1 MFGASTAALSHPLPQ
16 PSEPLAPVSSSG
28 KGGVFLFSTQPSP
41 ALAVDS
47 SGSSTIRG
55 TPEGRKLNRWSGSA
69 SSLSRSNSDS
79 STLSKVRPSHAH
91 SVSVPH
97 IVSTRPGGSNQ
108 GSRTQT
114 SPSPAIESSNARVN
128 DDKASTATQHIT
140 PPPIQPSRP
149 PPPPP
154 SERPKAHHRQLSVP
168 RKTRQH
174 RSSSQ
179 RAMLSSALQKA
190 NTAVLLDNAGNIEGA
205 MEAYRDACTLL
216 QQAMSRAELEGDRA
230 QLQSIHDTYINRIDQ
245 LRAMFP
251 KTGSNEKELPAR
263 PLTQEFID
271 EIDRIREKEEQQYYE
286 DQYYIE
292 EEELNMYQTESLN
305 TTATQQRYLRKAV
318 VPPRRDSLFTGA
330 SYSENKHYRNDMPP
344 PLPLKVSSSRL
355 NPPSPIAESF
365 SGDDIFERD
374 TESRQSMDKES
385 FRFSISRD
393 QLRRSTSTGSAS
405 SRVSSQRHS
414 SIHGHSRGGS
424 EVSTSWLNTIDESGG
439 SLSGDSIEGG
449 EWGRRPGFDAEL
461 DAAVEA
467 AYDDDE
473 FDLGAYGDDGV
484 VVMKSPDRL
493 VSVSSNEGP
502 EAVLERAKERVR
514 RVEREMQFEIEQDE
528 ERRKRLRKKIMD
540 TDMGFYD
547 DDDDEGEMLLEVV
560 TRDYSLDDFEFDLQ
574 SKTSLSRD
582 PRESSSSSMSASTWV
597 SSVASKK
604 SSLMSH
610 GYTSGTALQSVAELP
625 PSRPPSVPPPPPP
638 LSALPSPPQ
647 LPIKPSLENSLNLPS
662 VASTPPTSPPRTL
675 PPPPPP
681 GPPGSS
687 SGKGLHSP
695 SSLNVMGPG
704 VRMRR
709 LSGLAAGP
717 LMIETTALALA
728 ITTQDIPESVIAS
741 PSSILPSDPPA
752 LPPPNATDEEVLQE
766 ELDALHPTASSHTP
780 SMPQD
785 PPPPVPLKTS
795 GTVRPFP
802 ASPLPGAENA
812 GFSLM
817 PHPLSGLPQ
826 EAVTPRP
833 GSPARFASKMA
844 NLPGL
849 RQINST
855 SSLKNLNKVSTPD
868 MEATSPI
875 TPGIG
880 GFFGSTGSTTNLRLV
895 KTLQTQMSTP
905 PTPGGMVP
913 MTLGF
918 AFSPAS
924 GLAQGG
930 FSLFDSKLHSPT
942 TPGSPSSL
950 IPNPPV
956 PLEPCPTEPLSRPF
970 WLMRCLYQSI
980 AHTRGGYI
988 SARLFVP
995 KDVWL
1000 QKGVKIKA
1008 VDDKISA
1015 CDLVSAA
1022 LAKLTIIQSGE
1033 PDLNAIYEEM
1043 QALEGLLD
1051 RVQTMLSKKLG
1062 NEVGAAGA
1070 TALYGS
1076 GSNGD
1081 GGGMESGKASVGKSY
1096 LSWRKLRS
1104 KNSNTAL
1111 ASSFGPEPGF
1121 DTPSLPMATPRTG
1134 SDSQKPPER
1143 NLKSVSFTGPNSAY
1157 IAALARVFDAA
1168 QVLDQLPP
1176 IDSGKLS
1183 RKAQVGLELSQRH
1196 AAEFFGLYICRFV
1209 LADVTILLD
1218 KFLKKG
1224 TEWVGS

>member
-1 MFGASTAALSHPLPQ
+1 
-16 PSEPLAPVSSSG
+16 
-28 KGGVFLFSTQPSP
+28 
-41 ALAVDS
+41 
-47 SGSSTIRG
+47 
-55 TPEGRKLNRWSGSA
+55 
-69 SSLSRSNSDS
+69 
-79 STLSKVRPSHAH
+79 
-91 SVSVPH
+91 
-97 IVSTRPGGSNQ
+97 
-108 GSRTQT
+108 
-114 SPSPAIESSNARVN
+114 
-128 DDKASTATQHIT
+128 
-140 PPPIQPSRP
+140 
-149 PPPPP
+149 
-154 SERPKAHHRQLSVP
+154 
-168 RKTRQH
+168 
-174 RSSSQ
+174 
-179 RAMLSSALQKA
+179 
-190 NTAVLLDNAGNIEGA
+190 
-205 MEAYRDACTLL
+205 
-216 QQAMSRAELEGDRA
+216 
-230 QLQSIHDTYINRIDQ
+230 
-245 LRAMFP
+245 MFP
-251 KTGSNEKELPAR
+251 RTGSNEKELPAR

-271 EIDRIREKEEQQYYE
+271 EIDSIREEDEQQYDE

-292 EEELNMYQTESLN
+292 EEELNMYQTESLI
-305 TTATQQRYLRKAV
+305 TAATQQRYPRKAV

-330 SYSENKHYRNDMPP
+330 SHSENKLYRNDMPP

-365 SGDDIFERD
+365 GGDDIFERN

-439 SLSGDSIEGG
+439 SVSGDSIEGG

-467 AYDDDE
+467 AYDDDDE
-473 FDLGAYGDDGV
+473 FDLGAYGDDEV
-484 VVMKSPDRL
+484 VVVESPDGL
-493 VSVSSNEGP
+493 APGSSNKDPGVE
-502 EAVLERAKERVR
+502 LERAKERVR
-514 RVEREMQFEIEQDE
+514 RVEREMRFEIEQDE
-528 ERRKRLRKKIMD
+528 ERRKRLREKIMD

-547 DDDDEGEMLLEVV
+547 DDDDEGEMLLGDV

-574 SKTSLSRD
+574 SKTSLPRD
-582 PRESSSSSMSASTWV
+582 PRESSSSGMSASTWV

-638 LSALPSPPQ
+638 LSALPLPPQ
-647 LPIKPSLENSLNLPS
+647 LPLKPSLENISNLPL
-662 VASTPPTSPPRTL
+662 VTSTPPPTSPPRTL
-675 PPPPPP
+675 PPPPP
-681 GPPGSS
+681 GPPGGSP
-687 SGKGLHSP
+687 GRLHRP
-695 SSLNVMGPG
+695 SSLNAMGSG

-717 LMIETTALALA
+717 LMIETAAPALA
-728 ITTQDIPESVIAS
+728 IATQDIPESSIAS
-741 PSSILPSDPPA
+741 PSSIPTSDPPA
-752 LPPPNATDEEVLQE
+752 PPPQLPRATYEEVIQE
-766 ELDALHPTASSHTP
+766 ELDALHPTASSPTP
-780 SMPQD
+780 SMSQD

-802 ASPLPGAENA
+802 ASPLPGTENA

-826 EAVTPRP
+826 ETVTPRP

-849 RQINST
+849 RQINSS
-855 SSLKNLNKVSTPD
+855 SSLKNLNKVSSPE
-868 MEATSPI
+868 METTSPI
-875 TPGIG
+875 TPGLG
-880 GFFGSTGSTTNLRLV
+880 GFFGSTGSTTNLRLI
-895 KTLQTQMSTP
+895 KTLQTQLTTP

-913 MTLGF
+913 MTPGY

-924 GLAQGG
+924 GLGSGG
-930 FSLFDSKLHSPT
+930 LSLFDSKLHSPT

-970 WLMRCLYQSI
+970 WLMRCLYQTI
-980 AHTRGGYI
+980 THTRGGYI

-1043 QALEGLLD
+1043 QSLEGVLD

-1062 NEVGAAGA
+1062 SEVGAAGA

-1081 GGGMESGKASVGKSY
+1081 TGGMESGKVSVGKSY

-1134 SDSQKPPER
+1134 PDSQKPPER

-1168 QVLDQLPP
+1168 QVL
-1176 IDSGKLS
+1176 GKLM
-1183 RKAQVGLELSQRH
+1183 
-1196 AAEFFGLYICRFV
+1196 
-1209 LADVTILLD
+1209 TPN
-1218 KFLKKG
+1218 
-1224 TEWVGS
+1224 GSFY